1 MIFRFHK
8 VRRTCSTIGS
18 DVPRASST
26 SPSSPSASRSARG
39 RNDDRSTVDRRADG
53 RRRRRLPL
61 AVGAGLA
68 VAALAGCSLPGGG
81 AEAPFDPVRVP
92 PASATWSYGG
102 ETGPDRWGSLS
113 SAWSTCATGL
123 RQSPVDLAGAVPGAG
138 PATDAA
144 GSPAAAPTL
153 SLAWGPVELDVD
165 DDGHGAHLETEG
177 AATAALDGRAHKLVQ
192 FHAHAPSEHV
202 VDGRPA
208 SGEVHFVHRAAD
220 GSLAVVGLLVQVGEH
235 SPAWEPVVAAVVA
248 EAPRPRAAA
257 PADDLASRASA
268 TTETGAR
275 IDPRGGAPR
284 PGDDLDDDRDDDLR
298 TDDLDDPR
306 VDLATLLPGTLDHVR
321 YDGSLTTPPC
331 TEGVSWAVLSSPVT
345 MSAEQLAVLA
355 GGGDTARPVQEL
367 GDRLLTGTAPVL

>member
-8 VRRTCSTIGS
+8 VRRTCSTNGS
-18 DVPRASST
+18 DVPRASSLL
-26 SPSSPSASRSARG
+26 PSAASRPAHGGHDAS
-39 RNDDRSTVDRRADG
+39 STADRRARG

-92 PASATWSYGG
+92 PASPTWSYGG
-102 ETGPDRWGSLS
+102 ETGPERWGSLS
-113 SAWSTCATGL
+113 SAWSTCATG
-123 RQSPVDLAGAVPGAG
+123 RQQSPVDLAGAAPAAEG
-138 PATDAA
+138 ATD
-144 GSPAAAPTL
+144 PADDDSF

-177 AATAALDGRAHKLVQ
+177 AATAVLDGRPHELVQ
-192 FHAHAPSEHV
+192 LHAHAPSEHV

-208 SGEVHFVHRAAD
+208 SGEVHVVHRAAD
-220 GSLAVVGLLVQVGEH
+220 GSLAVVGLLVQVGDH

-248 EAPRPRAAA
+248 EAPRPRAAG
-257 PADDLASRASA
+257 PADDLAALASA

-284 PGDDLDDDRDDDLR
+284 TGDDDLDDSDDDRDA
-298 TDDLDDPR
+298 PR
-306 VDLATLLPGTLDHVR
+306 VDLATLLPATLDHVR

-331 TEGVSWAVLSSPVT
+331 TEGVSWAVLSTPVT

>member
-26 SPSSPSASRSARG
+26 SPSPSASRAARG

-92 PASATWSYGG
+92 PASPTWSYGG

-144 GSPAAAPTL
+144 GTPAAAPSF
-153 SLAWGPVELDVD
+153 SLDWGPVELDVD

-177 AATAALDGRAHKLVQ
+177 AATAVLDGRPHELVQ
-192 FHAHAPSEHV
+192 LHAHAPSEHV

-208 SGEVHFVHRAAD
+208 SGEVHVVHRAAD
-220 GSLAVVGLLVQVGEH
+220 GSLAVVGLLVQVGDH

-248 EAPRPRAAA
+248 EAPRSRAAG

-284 PGDDLDDDRDDDLR
+284 TGDDDLDDR
-298 TDDLDDPR
+298 DDPR
-306 VDLATLLPGTLDHVR
+306 VDLATLLPASLDHVR

-345 MSAEQLAVLA
+345 MSAEQLTVLA

>member
-26 SPSSPSASRSARG
+26 SPSSASASRSARG
-39 RNDDRSTVDRRADG
+39 RHDVPPSVGRRARG
-53 RRRRRLPL
+53 RRRLPL

-92 PASATWSYGG
+92 PASPTWTYGG
-102 ETGPDRWGSLS
+102 ETGPERWGSLS
-113 SAWSTCATGL
+113 SAWSTCATG
-123 RQSPVDLAGAVPGAG
+123 RQQSPVDLAGAAPAAEG
-138 PATDAA
+138 ATD
-144 GSPAAAPTL
+144 PADDDSF

-177 AATAALDGRAHKLVQ
+177 SATASLDGRAHELVQ

-220 GSLAVVGLLVQVGEH
+220 GSLAVVGLLVQVGDH
-235 SPAWEPVVAAVVA
+235 SPAWEPVVAAVLA
-248 EAPRPRAAA
+248 EAPRPRAAG
-257 PADDLASRASA
+257 PADDLASRAAA

-284 PGDDLDDDRDDDLR
+284 PGD
-298 TDDLDDPR
+298 DDLDDPR